1 MTESFVYKTYKG
13 KEITLPLTDEMREFL
28 IARSKDTLIAECDE
42 VWANLNNRPDEEEN
56 EEVEEVES
64 YGQLKKA
71 ELWDE
76 VNERNK
82 DREEDDKIQVAS
94 GADKATLV
102 AALEQDDDDHPD
114 EDDTSNPDE

>member
-1 MTESFVYKTYKG
+1 MAESFVYKTYKD
-13 KEITLPLTDEMREFL
+13 KEITLPLTDEMRKFL
-28 IARSKDTLIAECDE
+28 VARSKDTLIAECDE

-64 YGQLKKA
+64 YDQLKKA

-76 VNERNK
+76 VNERNEGR
-82 DREEDDKIQVAS
+82 DEADKIQVAS

-102 AALEQDDDDHPD
+102 AALEADDDAT
-114 EDDTSNPDE
+114 ESNPDE